1 MELMVSKIKYKLIG
15 LISPIIPT
23 DYFSK
28 KYPISIKGIVKIDE
42 KIILLKN
49 ERNEWELPG
58 GKLEEAETAE
68 QCVVREIKEELNLDV
83 TIEKIVDVWLY
94 NIHNKVKV
102 LIVTYQCKLK
112 NPSSTEIKIS
122 HEHKEVALFSLQ
134 EIELLNMPEGY
145 KDSITK
151 TIVV

>member
-1 MELMVSKIKYKLIG
+1 MFSKIKYKLIG

-28 KYPISIKGIVKIDE
+28 KYPVSIKGIVKIDE

-58 GKLEEAETAE
+58 GKLEDAETAQ

-83 TIEKIVDVWLY
+83 VVEKMVDVWLY
-94 NIHNKVKV
+94 NIQNKVKV
-102 LIVTYQCKLK
+102 LIITYQCKLQ
-112 NPSSTEIKIS
+112 NPSSNEIKIS
-122 HEHKEVALFSLQ
+122 HEHKEVGLFSLQ
-134 EIELLNMPEGY
+134 EIEQLNMPNGY
-145 KDSITK
+145 KNSINKTK
-151 TIVV
+151 MV

>member
-1 MELMVSKIKYKLIG
+1 MLSKIKYKLIG
-15 LISPIIPT
+15 FISPIIPT

-28 KYPISIKGIVKIDE
+28 KYPVSIKGIVKIED

-58 GKLEEAETAE
+58 GKLEDAETAE

-83 TIEKIVDVWLY
+83 VVEKMVDVWLY
-94 NIHNKVKV
+94 NIQGKVKV
-102 LIVTYQCKLK
+102 LIVTYECKFQ

-122 HEHKEVALFSLQ
+122 HEHKEVGSFSFD
-134 EIELLNMPEGY
+134 EISKLNMPDGY
-145 KDSITK
+145 KNSIK
-151 TIVV
+151 KVNGE

>member
-1 MELMVSKIKYKLIG
+1 MLSKIKYKLIG
-15 LISPIIPT
+15 FISPIIPT

-28 KYPISIKGIVKIDE
+28 KYPVSIKGIVKIED

-83 TIEKIVDVWLY
+83 VVEKMVDVWLY
-94 NIHNKVKV
+94 NIQGKVKV
-102 LIVTYQCKLK
+102 LIITYQCKLQ
-112 NPSSTEIKIS
+112 NSSATEIKIS
-122 HEHKEVALFSLQ
+122 HEHKEVGLFSLQ
-134 EIELLNMPEGY
+134 EIDELKMPDGY
-145 KDSITK
+145 KKSIRK
-151 TIVV
+151 Q

>member
-1 MELMVSKIKYKLIG
+1 MLSKIKYKLIG
-15 LISPIIPT
+15 FISPIIPT

-28 KYPISIKGIVKIDE
+28 KYPVSIKGIVKIED

-58 GKLEEAETAE
+58 GKLEDNETAE

-83 TIEKIVDVWLY
+83 VVEKLVDVWLY
-94 NIHNKVKV
+94 NIQGKVKV

-112 NPSSTEIKIS
+112 NSSSTEIKIS
-122 HEHKEVALFSLQ
+122 HEHKEVGLYSIA
-134 EIELLNMPEGY
+134 EIINLKLPEGY
-145 KDSITK
+145 KKSIELSAK
-151 TIVV
+151 MI